1 MAARGPEEG
10 GEEHQAV
17 HEEEEEVPPD
27 GAEWKGGWSRPRG
40 TLCTGQGALLGPA
53 GSGWARSGAEE
64 LQQTQAADE
73 GVVAAAVAL
82 VAVQGQRWGV
92 GHAAAA
98 PARAAAAAAV
108 RQGSA
113 WLPFLDHQWTTN
125 VSFIRDSQ
133 SKKSLASHFCLCESC
148 FF

>member
-1 MAARGPEEG
+1 MEGGAGLEPLGSGGQPFGHRVAARGPEE

-17 HEEEEEVPPD
+17 HEEEGVPPD

-64 LQQTQAADE
+64 LQQTQAAVAAGDE
-73 GVVAAAVAL
+73 GEVAAAAVAL

-92 GHAAAA
+92 GYAAAA
-98 PARAAAAAAV
+98 PARAAAAAV

-113 WLPFLDHQWTTN
+113 WLPFLDHQ
-125 VSFIRDSQ
+125 
-133 SKKSLASHFCLCESC
+133 
-148 FF
+148 